1 MTAPD
6 VQRLIPFEGVG
17 NFRDFG
23 GYRAGAGRLR
33 LGRLYRSAHLA
44 QASDADLATLAS
56 YGIRAVVDLRRAVE
70 RAAEPCRRWQGFGAE
85 VIEND
90 IEEAFLNPNPGL
102 NPNLGFPMHLDV
114 AAHRARSRGFYA
126 RAAYEERH
134 VDLFRRYFHALA
146 AGKGPVLVHCAS
158 GKDRT
163 GLLVALTH
171 RLVGVHE
178 DDLMADFLAT
188 NAMLGPRLPGLR
200 RLAYEAAGREVD
212 DEELLARV
220 SVGPDYLEAAF
231 GSMVERSGSVEGYLA
246 EVLGVDAP
254 LQATLMDRLVG

>member
-6 VQRLIPFEGVG
+6 VQRLVPFEGVG

-23 GYRAGAGRLR
+23 GYRALGGHLR
-33 LGRLYRSAHLA
+33 LGRLYRSAHMA
-44 QASDADLATLAS
+44 QASDADLATLAA

-70 RAAEPCRRWQGFGAE
+70 RAAEPCRRWEGFGAE

-90 IEEAFLNPNPGL
+90 IEEAFLNPNP
-102 NPNLGFPMHLDV
+102 GFPMHLDV

-134 VDLFRRYFHALA
+134 IDLFRRYFHALA
-146 AGKGPVLVHCAS
+146 AAGDGPVLVHCAS

-178 DDLMADFLAT
+178 DDLMADFVAT

-200 RLAYEAAGREVD
+200 KLACEAAGRAVD
-212 DEELLARV
+212 DDELLARV
-220 SVGPDYLEAAF
+220 SVGPDYLQAAF
-231 GSMVERSGSVEGYLA
+231 GAMIERSGSVEGYLA
-246 EVLGVDAP
+246 DVVGIDAP
-254 LQATLMDRLVG
+254 LRATLMDRLVG

>member
-1 MTAPD
+1 MHALATSP
-6 VQRLIPFEGVG
+6 VVFEGVG

-23 GYRAGAGRLR
+23 GYPARAGRLR

-44 QASDADLATLAS
+44 HASDRDLAALAA
-56 YGIRAVVDLRRAVE
+56 YGFRAIVDLRRAVE
-70 RAAEPCRRWQGFGAE
+70 RAAEPCRRWNGFDGE

-90 IEEAFLNPNPGL
+90 VEEAFLNPNP
-102 NPNLGFPMHLDV
+102 GFPMHLDV

-134 VDLFRRYFHALA
+134 IDLFRRYFQALA
-146 AGKGPVLVHCAS
+146 TGGGPVLVHCAS

-171 RLVGVHE
+171 RLVGVHA

-200 RLAYEAAGREVD
+200 RLACEAAGREVD

-220 SVGPDYLEAAF
+220 SVAPDYLEAAF

-246 EVLGVDAP
+246 EVLGVNVA
-254 LQATLMDRLVG
+254 LQATLVDRLVG